1 MIREK
6 MGQPPFFFSFLF
18 FKCLDK
24 IGAWKKYIVLI
35 AEKKFRRVGSFAR
48 NAESVFWE

>member
-1 MIREK
+1 MDK
-6 MGQPPFFFSFLF
+6 WGGGDNTGKKGLPPFFFAFLF

-35 AEKKFRRVGSFAR
+35 AEKKF
-48 NAESVFWE
+48 